1 MTAQPSDRGG
11 NIEGA
16 PLLQVILATHN
27 REVQTALF
35 HSLNAISTV
44 TIVATGTST
53 AELVNYSHAFR
64 PDIVIVE
71 AGLPGLPLNEVLVE
85 LGTMRPLPRVLLI
98 GEDAE
103 MKTSPSLS
111 TIDVFTDLD
120 LLIAAIPNKG
130 ADAQ

>member
-1 MTAQPSDRGG
+1 MIAPASDRGG
-11 NIEGA
+11 NSEET
-16 PLLQVILATHN
+16 PRLQIILATHS

-35 HSLNAISTV
+35 HFLNAITTV

-71 AGLPGLPLNEVLVE
+71 AGLPGLPLSEVLIE
-85 LGTMRPLPRVLLI
+85 LGTMRPPPRVLLI
-98 GEDAE
+98 GEDARLE
-103 MKTSPSLS
+103 ASPNLA
-111 TIDVFTDLD
+111 TIEVFTDLD
-120 LLIAAIPNKG
+120 LLMAGFPDKG